1 MKLLSRDQVGSLSK
15 FKSERFLTTSFY
27 LDTDKSRM
35 TKKEIA
41 LSLKNLLSSSKSQL
55 EQMEVNKEKK
65 ESLIHDLDKINQFCS
80 QHLASYSFP
89 GLAIF
94 SCSGQNFWELFSL
107 PSPPRSRIIFD
118 QNSYVRPLSA
128 ILDEFHRIFALT
140 LDRREAKWYDIFM
153 GEISPLENLVSD
165 VPSKVREGGFEGYE
179 SKRIE
184 RHIDTHLHDHFKKT
198 AQMTFE
204 LFKKNHF
211 DWLFLGCHDKYRQDF
226 EPLLHPY
233 LKSRLKA
240 RIKAMPGDSP
250 AVILKE
256 SLEIEKKLKKEEE
269 EEIVHNLVSELEK
282 GGLAVS
288 GLKKTLQ
295 SLNTGEVQTLV
306 ITRNFSEPGRICPQ
320 CRSLF
325 VDELRCP
332 TCQRK
337 TEKLVDVIDE
347 AVEAAMEK
355 NCGVKH
361 ITPPSKLNRYGK
373 IGAFLRYKT
382 R

>member
-1 MKLLSRDQVGSLSK
+1 
-15 FKSERFLTTSFY
+15 
-27 LDTDKSRM
+27 
-35 TKKEIA
+35 
-41 LSLKNLLSSSKSQL
+41 
-55 EQMEVNKEKK
+55 
-65 ESLIHDLDKINQFCS
+65 
-80 QHLASYSFP
+80 
-89 GLAIF
+89 
-94 SCSGQNFWELFSL
+94 
-107 PSPPRSRIIFD
+107 
-118 QNSYVRPLSA
+118 
-128 ILDEFHRIFALT
+128 
-140 LDRREAKWYDIFM
+140 
-153 GEISPLENLVSD
+153 
-165 VPSKVREGGFEGYE
+165 
-179 SKRIE
+179 
-184 RHIDTHLHDHFKKT
+184 
-198 AQMTFE
+198 MTFE

-256 SLEIEKKLKKEEE
+256 SLEIEKKLKQEEE

-295 SLNTGEVQTLV
+295 SLNMGEVQTLV

-373 IGAFLRYKT
+373 IGASLRYKT
-382 R
+382 K